1 MLVKEDFYISQ
12 EEGYTMPCR
21 TTGDTRLWPGGKRS
35 KGKVSILSGVSK
47 RKAVQG
53 RVDSSRLVSM
63 NNSSGPRG
71 TGLSL
76 VVWDLVR
83 GNTGLLCGSLS
94 GRWRGVWTMDWL
106 FSYERRTGEW
116 GALCSKNWLDVG
128 GAVSPQSGRPQMPG
142 YQE

>member
-1 MLVKEDFYISQ
+1 
-12 EEGYTMPCR
+12 MPCR

-83 GNTGLLCGSLS
+83 GNTGLLCGSL
-94 GRWRGVWTMDWL
+94 RWEVARGVDYGL
-106 FSYERRTGEW
+106 VVF
-116 GALCSKNWLDVG
+116 L
-128 GAVSPQSGRPQMPG
+128 
-142 YQE
+142 